1 MTERG
6 NTERR
11 IKTVCRMTRKRVYST
26 IEGNEVAN
34 HYEVVTECQGHEYVL
49 KKRKSLQGASVR
61 VERSQLSKTL
71 DVL

>member
-11 IKTVCRMTRKRVYST
+11 IKNSLLDSKK
-26 IEGNEVAN
+26 EGVQYDRGQRVAN

-49 KKRKSLQGASVR
+49 KKRKSLQGASVKSGTITI
-61 VERSQLSKTL
+61 E
-71 DVL
+71 

>member
-11 IKTVCRMTRKRVYST
+11 IKNSLLDSKKEGVQYDRGQQSCQSLRSSDRVPGARVRF
-26 IEGNEVAN
+26 E
-34 HYEVVTECQGHEYVL
+34 
-49 KKRKSLQGASVR
+49 KRKSLQGASVK

>member
-11 IKTVCRMTRKRVYST
+11 IKNSLLDSKKEGVQYDRGQRSCQSLRSSDRVP
-26 IEGNEVAN
+26 
-34 HYEVVTECQGHEYVL
+34 GHEYVL
-49 KKRKSLQGASVR
+49 KKRKSLQGASVK

>member
-11 IKTVCRMTRKRVYST
+11 IKNSLLDSKKRVDST

>member
-11 IKTVCRMTRKRVYST
+11 IKNSLLDSKK
-26 IEGNEVAN
+26 EGVQYDRGQRSAN